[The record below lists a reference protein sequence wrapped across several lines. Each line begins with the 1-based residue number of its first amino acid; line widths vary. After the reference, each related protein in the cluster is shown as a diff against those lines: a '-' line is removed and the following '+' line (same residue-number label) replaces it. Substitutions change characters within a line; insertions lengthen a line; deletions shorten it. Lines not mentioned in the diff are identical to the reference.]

1 MSLNH
6 FHLNWWEDVVTIPTY
21 SLAGGPKTLRLLYGN
36 YELTLDDKNRLLVP
50 SEIRKALDPNSDGE
64 AFFLVTGTND
74 KLWLYPEKY
83 YESLAGQIRSEMAP
97 EDDLLAFDQAN
108 FAMASK
114 LEWDKQGRILI
125 SERILR
131 KAGLSKDVT
140 LLGMRDHVEIWNR
153 ADWEKRAEELDQRRN
168 EIAVRAKQRHM
179 GTDSGTG
186 TSGSIRM

>member
-1 MSLNH
+1 
-6 FHLNWWEDVVTIPTY
+6 
-21 SLAGGPKTLRLLYGN
+21 LRLLYGN

-50 SEIRKALDPNSDGE
+50 SEIRKALDPNTDGD
-64 AFFLVTGTND
+64 AFFLVTGTNG

-83 YESLAGQIRSEMAP
+83 YESLAGQIRSEMVP

-114 LEWDKQGRILI
+114 VEWDKQGRVLI

-131 KAGLSKDVT
+131 KAGLNKDVT
-140 LLGMRDHVEIWNR
+140 LLGMRDHVEVWDR
-153 ADWEKRAEELDQRRN
+153 AEWEKRAEELDQRRM

-186 TSGSIRM
+186 TGGSARI

>member
-1 MSLNH
+1 
-6 FHLNWWEDVVTIPTY
+6 
-21 SLAGGPKTLRLLYGN
+21 LLYGN

-50 SEIRKALDPNSDGE
+50 SEIRKALDPETDGE

-83 YESLAGQIRSEMAP
+83 YETLASQIRSEMAP

-114 LEWDKQGRILI
+114 LDWDKQGRILI

-131 KAGLSKDVT
+131 KAGLGKDVT
-140 LLGMRDHVEIWNR
+140 LLGMRDHVEIWSR
-153 ADWEKRAEELDQRRN
+153 ADWEKRAEELDQRRT

-186 TSGSIRM
+186 ASGSIRM